1 MKRKSQCSP
10 KSSLVSSKKISSLAG
25 SRRSKTTR
33 ATKPRKA
40 PEAPDIPAAKTKS
53 RDLTIEFMGSLLNF
67 PRLPGDRRPAWA
79 RRASKEFWRALGLS
93 PLSSPKQNTVGA
105 LLDIIAGPL
114 PGGLE
119 TPDDLN
125 LFPVGSTRNSGLM
138 PSEPVKNSPSPDI
151 INWVGRNLQWRLQH
165 MPQRAW
171 ILCMMAAGWEA
182 VQTMNSAR
190 QVYTWL
196 QSIWIQGRPVIHPLT
211 EYREVKNVCLLIGL
225 QFPLR
230 NKDRH

>member
-10 KSSLVSSKKISSLAG
+10 KSSLVSSKKISSRAG

-40 PEAPDIPAAKTKS
+40 PEAP
-53 RDLTIEFMGSLLNF
+53 
-67 PRLPGDRRPAWA
+67 
-79 RRASKEFWRALGLS
+79 
-93 PLSSPKQNTVGA
+93 
-105 LLDIIAGPL
+105 
-114 PGGLE
+114 
-119 TPDDLN
+119 
-125 LFPVGSTRNSGLM
+125 
-138 PSEPVKNSPSPDI
+138 
-151 INWVGRNLQWRLQH
+151 
-165 MPQRAW
+165 
-171 ILCMMAAGWEA
+171 GWEA